1 MYTNHIHTILV
12 LWYLISALMLGM
24 HQAIRCLLPRM
35 EKVTPAPAAPMVG
48 LDYRMFP
55 ALVDFMET
63 FTSPWDL
70 EDSFPM
76 GGADMDDHFVLDLHW
91 KEIPCVWSS
100 SSEKYDAW
108 NAEYDR
114 IYAQQLNDSINT
126 YEAEMDM
133 EWEDE
138 IMGYTLSDI
147 VEFMVLDSEDDPY
160 EDLPFTA
167 SMRRSAKVG
176 KSGINYVL
184 NCGAER
190 SIHNAG
196 DKVRK

>member
-1 MYTNHIHTILV
+1 MYTITILM
-12 LWYLISALMLGM
+12 YLTLITMVGAYHMQKAAFRYLT
-24 HQAIRCLLPRM
+24 RYV
-35 EKVTPAPAAPMVG
+35 EKNSTPAPIGYYLGMPVYAMEAGMGG
-48 LDYRMFP
+48 LD
-55 ALVDFMET
+55 L
-63 FTSPWDL
+63 
-70 EDSFPM
+70 
-76 GGADMDDHFVLDLHW
+76 DDHFIPDFLRHGLIQAEADVLDVL
-91 KEIPCVWSS
+91 
-100 SSEKYDAW
+100 DD
-108 NAEYDR
+108 EY
-114 IYAQQLNDSINT
+114 YAQQLTDSINT

-147 VEFMVLDSEDDPY
+147 VEFMVLDSDDDPY

-176 KSGINYVL
+176 KSGINYAL

>member
-1 MYTNHIHTILV
+1 MYTITILIILALV
-12 LWYLISALMLGM
+12 LCLGVDAM
-24 HQAIRCLLPRM
+24 YHTVRM
-35 EKVTPAPAAPMVG
+35 YRTPMVEKNSTPAPLVG

-55 ALVDFMET
+55 ALVDLMET
-63 FTSPWDL
+63 FTSPW
-70 EDSFPM
+70 EDE
-76 GGADMDDHFVLDLHW
+76 ADYVRHGLTKAEADALDALDD
-91 KEIPCVWSS
+91 EC
-100 SSEKYDAW
+100 
-108 NAEYDR
+108 
-114 IYAQQLNDSINT
+114 YAQQLNDSINA
-126 YEAEMDM
+126 YEEEMDL